1 MTVWTAR
8 ENDYSMSRKRLIWQL
23 YPSFL
28 AVILVVLVVA
38 TAYFSYALYHFHLS
52 QIEGE
57 LRLAAEVAAPQVAEA
72 LNAGTRGDIDVLCQ
86 RLGQAGDGQMR
97 LTVISP
103 SGKVLGDSD
112 EAPSLMEDHANRAEV
127 IGALHRGYGKSVRP
141 SPTLKKNMMYVAVP
155 IAVDGQPLAIV
166 RAAIPVTE
174 INHAMRG
181 IYLNI
186 VWAGAAVALG
196 AAFLSL
202 LISRRISQ
210 PITQMKGIAQFF
222 AQGQLDNRVPAAGA
236 AELDDLAKALNA
248 MATQLQERILTITK
262 QRNELEAVL
271 SSLAEGVL
279 AVDAHGRI
287 VSVNVAA
294 ARLLSIDPVSAQ
306 GRNVE
311 EVIRNAGL
319 QQFVRN
325 TLDSDESTEGDVSFP
340 GEGGRFFHVH
350 GASLADPQAERAGAV
365 IALSDM
371 TRIHRLE
378 NLRRDFVANVSHEL
392 KTPVTSIQGFVEAL
406 RDGDLGDSDQTQR
419 YLGIIAK
426 HAERLNAIIDDL
438 LSLSRL
444 EEGGERRAILFEKM
458 ALRPVLEAA
467 IELAS
472 VRAEQKQ
479 VKVQLSCSDDIEA
492 KINAPLL
499 EQAVIN
505 LVDNAVKYSDEG
517 SQVDIDVR
525 RQDRDIAIDI
535 KDSGCGIPQKHL
547 TRIFERFYVVDKSR
561 SRKLGGTGLGLAIVK
576 HIALVHGGHVAAA
589 STPGQGSTFT
599 MRLPR
604 DE

>member
-1 MTVWTAR
+1 MF
-8 ENDYSMSRKRLIWQL
+8 RKSLIWQL

-28 AVILVVLVVA
+28 AVILVALVVA
-38 TAYFSYALYHFHLS
+38 TVYFSYTLYHFHLGQIEDELHLAADVAAS
-52 QIEGE
+52 QIS
-57 LRLAAEVAAPQVAEA
+57 EA
-72 LNAGTRGDIDVLCQ
+72 LSGAHTDVDTLCKK
-86 RLGQAGDGQMR
+86 LGQAGDGQMR
-97 LTVISP
+97 LTVIAP

-112 EAPSLMEDHANRAEV
+112 ETPSQMEDHSNRAEMV
-127 IGALHRGYGKSVRP
+127 DALRKGYGQSVRP
-141 SPTLKKNMMYVAVP
+141 SPTQSNKRMMYVALP
-155 IAVDGQPLAIV
+155 ITRDGQVTAIV
-166 RAAIPVTE
+166 RAAIPVTK
-174 INHAMRG
+174 INQAMKG
-181 IYLNI
+181 VYLNI
-186 VWAGAAVALG
+186 VWAGVAVALG

-210 PITQMKGIAQFF
+210 PITQMKGIAQLF
-222 AQGQLDNRVPAAGA
+222 AEGRLDNRVPATGA
-236 AELDDLAKALNA
+236 AELDDLANALNA
-248 MATQLQERILTITK
+248 MATQLQERILTITE

-271 SSLAEGVL
+271 SSLAEGVF
-279 AVDAHGRI
+279 AVDARGHI

-294 ARLLSIDPVSAQ
+294 ARLLSIDPTSAQ

-311 EVIRNAGL
+311 EVIRNVGL
-319 QQFVRN
+319 QQFVRH
-325 TLDSDESTEGDVSFP
+325 TLDSDEPTEGDISFP
-340 GEGGRFFHVH
+340 EEGGRFFQVH
-350 GASLADPQAERAGAV
+350 GAGLADPQGRRAGAV
-365 IALSDM
+365 IVLSDM
-371 TRIHRLE
+371 TRVHRLE

-406 RDGDLGDSDQTQR
+406 QEGGLADPDQTQR

-444 EEGGERRAILFEKM
+444 EEGGQRRALLFEKM

-467 IELAS
+467 VELAS
-472 VRAEQKQ
+472 VRAEQKKA
-479 VKVQLSCSDDIEA
+479 KVELSCPDDVEA

-517 SQVDIDVR
+517 SKVQIDVHQ
-525 RQDRDIAIDI
+525 QDTDIAIDV
-535 KDSGCGIPQKHL
+535 KDSGCGIPEEHL

-576 HIALVHGGHVAAA
+576 HIASVHGGQVTVA

-599 MRLPR
+599 IRLPR
-604 DE
+604 P